1 MCSPTHANQLH
12 LLIVSMWSIYKGAA
26 FESICRRTCREH
38 VISVSF
44 GGCKLNTC
52 FCARINIFPC
62 YYLYIYAQA
71 QAHTLFTMIIYHF
84 CSIAFAQKCPISVR
98 HTYTGRDSIS
108 APYQQCNAI
117 RTQFIYEIQ
126 MDERCRFQQGN
137 QYSCWLPSDS
147 VNRAS
152 LR

>member
-1 MCSPTHANQLH
+1 M
-12 LLIVSMWSIYKGAA
+12 
-26 FESICRRTCREH
+26 FESICRRTFREH
-38 VISVSF
+38 VVSVSF

-52 FCARINIFPC
+52 FCARINIFPM
-62 YYLYIYAQA
+62 LLPIYVHTAQA
-71 QAHTLFTMIIYHF
+71 QAQAYTLFTKIIYHF

-98 HTYTGRDSIS
+98 HTYTVRDSIS